1 MSGTEQHVERYLDDL
16 FDRLGGQGA
25 AGRRM
30 LDEAADH
37 LRSSAAD
44 MVAAG
49 VPQAEA
55 ERRAVEDFGESGHI
69 AALLRDVH
77 RDVHHGARRAAA
89 ASTGLAIAGWALV
102 ILGGAH
108 LFAALV
114 LVKWGTSVP
123 IMRQTA
129 TTGAVHLL
137 GAVAVL
143 CGRFGAVKA
152 GWLPSATSV
161 HTASAAALAALLGV
175 AVLVD
180 LPLAAAQLWDLTG
193 LWRLAA
199 ALTTFFVVVNVLVV
213 AVANRVGRR
222 KTRTQATVR
231 A

>member
-1 MSGTEQHVERYLDDL
+1 MSDTEQHVERYLDDL

-44 MVAAG
+44 MVATG
-49 VPQAEA
+49 VPQDEA
-55 ERRAVEDFGESGHI
+55 ERRAVAAFGESERI
-69 AALLRDVH
+69 AGQLRDIYS
-77 RDVHHGARRAAA
+77 GTRRAAA

-102 ILGGAH
+102 MLGGAH
-108 LFAALV
+108 LFAALA
-114 LVKWGTSVP
+114 LSKWGTSVP

-129 TTGAVHLL
+129 TTGAVQLL
-137 GAVAVL
+137 VAVIVL
-143 CGRFGAVKA
+143 CGRFGAVRA

-161 HTASAAALAALLGV
+161 HTTTAAAMAALLGV

-222 KTRTQATVR
+222 KPSTEATVR